1 MLTNR
6 DKAII
11 KDLNKFRVMDRDS
24 IAELHFANL
33 KNPNYAANNVLL
45 RLLRDGHIQRSQ
57 AFIPY
62 VYFGPDTN
70 IKKDSAKIGH
80 FLAIL
85 NVYKE
90 LKKLGSLE
98 TFLVEP
104 KYGKKGECAE
114 PDIFCQYRKTNF
126 FVEVQRTLYSEKQM
140 NEKLE
145 RYIDLYNSGN
155 MAAPFPHILILSDQ
169 RYAIDGDYPFKVFQA
184 ESFTQ
189 FEKSLKSEK
198 EVKVEFRPAKIK
210 ISWFALENNFAQ
222 ILHDGKIKI
231 APIPYVSR
239 FRAIIKDVPERR
251 F

>member
-1 MLTNR
+1 MPLTNR

-33 KNPNYAANNVLL
+33 KKPWKSANNVLL
-45 RLLRDGHIQRSQ
+45 RLLREGKIQVSKSF
-57 AFIPY
+57 APY
-62 VYFGPDTN
+62 VYFGPETN
-70 IKKDSAKIGH
+70 IKKDSAKIRH

-90 LKKLGSLE
+90 LKNLGNLE

-140 NEKLE
+140 NEKLD
-145 RYIDLYNSGN
+145 RYIDLYNTGN
-155 MAAPFPHILILSDQ
+155 MAAPFPHVLILSDQ

-189 FEKSLKSEK
+189 FEQSLKPEK
-198 EVKVEFRPAKIK
+198 EFREIKFSGGIKAKI
-210 ISWFALENNFAQ
+210 
-222 ILHDGKIKI
+222 G
-231 APIPYVSR
+231 
-239 FRAIIKDVPERR
+239 
-251 F
+251 